1 MDLNL
6 LTTFLAVYKQRSI
19 TAASEQLN
27 LTQPAVSAAIKRLEK
42 VVGNTLFVREGRGIS
57 PTGAAVSLA
66 NKVEDPLHIIQ
77 SVEQQINNLNVYCA
91 ESLMPFVC
99 HIKGINIIEAPLS
112 EEELFNA
119 LISQKVD
126 IAIDVTSSKKHSVV
140 EELLFEDEA
149 VCLVRADHP
158 RITNTLTEQNYFEEQ
173 HIALKIKR
181 ADMNIVDFLS
191 DTDIKPR
198 KLTIETSSISS
209 MLMLASSTD
218 YIASSTRAFAEKLAP
233 QLGLKIFSVPLSLR
247 PIQFRML
254 YHRRYLNDEQ
264 HIKIREAIK
273 QAVSQH

>member
-158 RITNTLTEQNYFEEQ
+158 RITNTLTQQNYFEEQ